1 MEKFSLN
8 HLIIHSVMKLL
19 IGLFVFALLFS
30 CKEDGNSVRMSK
42 EANGGTPENITLIFE
57 KRENTSKLLN
67 QPGAPSDV
75 SILYFFSDYDIQHLV
90 HRDSLPSDTIRLKP
104 ESRDLLIELTCHQA
118 DQFAF
123 LAHEGDTIKVKYSNG
138 MPRASVLN
146 RTVPKYEFSY
156 DSIRRS
162 VLGIEGLESMEIN
175 LIFNSSL
182 DLDAFWA
189 KKSKN

>member
-1 MEKFSLN
+1 
-8 HLIIHSVMKLL
+8 
-19 IGLFVFALLFS
+19 
-30 CKEDGNSVRMSK
+30 
-42 EANGGTPENITLIFE
+42 
-57 KRENTSKLLN
+57 
-67 QPGAPSDV
+67 
-75 SILYFFSDYDIQHLV
+75 DYDIQHLV

-104 ESRDLLIELTCHQA
+104 ESRDLLIELTYHQA

-189 KKSKN
+189 KKSKNYKVELDLLDRLRGNHEIS